1 MRDKRDELRKRCD
14 EVLSAARAVAEKAR
28 DEGRELTCDEQ
39 SQVDAALAEAKRHGE
54 TLAAD
59 ARHRRI
65 EGELNAMAASAA
77 GVLPGDG
84 RPLAFGKA
92 MASDAAAK
100 ILPPGGSKALS
111 PSGIAVVS
119 QEFQPDPVALG
130 RPANTLLSVMPVK
143 QHTEPTY
150 GYLRQT
156 VRTSNAAVVAEGGTK
171 PTSVF
176 SVVRIED
183 SLDVVAHISEPCPR
197 YWFVD
202 SPALQQFLTTEL
214 TYGLQ
219 VAIEAAALA
228 TINATSGI
236 MAQAYNTSPL
246 ATLRKSLTVLET
258 QGYEA
263 GFMLLNPADWEGVE
277 LALASASAVEYQ
289 GLPYDS
295 SARRLFGVPTVVS
308 NAEAVGVSHT
318 VEQGAVGLDTDTA
331 GVQVAWSETSNA
343 TDWATNMIRCR
354 VEGRFATS
362 VFSPAAVVKG
372 DLTAQ
377 TRSPRRWMA
386 TRAATGWA
394 PCAA

>member
-1 MRDKRDELRKRCD
+1 
-14 EVLSAARAVAEKAR
+14 
-28 DEGRELTCDEQ
+28 
-39 SQVDAALAEAKRHGE
+39 
-54 TLAAD
+54 
-59 ARHRRI
+59 
-65 EGELNAMAASAA
+65 MA
-77 GVLPGDG
+77 
-84 RPLAFGKA
+84 
-92 MASDAAAK
+92 DAAASK
-100 ILPPGGSKALS
+100 IMPPGSKALA
-111 PSGIAVVS
+111 PSGIVVVGV
-119 QEFQPDPVALG
+119 EFSPDPVALG

-183 SLDVVAHISEPCPR
+183 SLDVIAHISEPCPR
-197 YWFVD
+197 YWLVD

-263 GFMLLNPADWEGVE
+263 GFMLLNPADWEGVG

-318 VEQGAVGLDTDTA
+318 VGQGAVGLDTDTA

-354 VEGRFATS
+354 GRGGS
-362 VFSPAAVVKG
+362 
-372 DLTAQ
+372 
-377 TRSPRRWMA
+377 RRRCSPRRLL
-386 TRAATGWA
+386 
-394 PCAA
+394 

>member
-1 MRDKRDELRKRCD
+1 
-14 EVLSAARAVAEKAR
+14 
-28 DEGRELTCDEQ
+28 
-39 SQVDAALAEAKRHGE
+39 
-54 TLAAD
+54 
-59 ARHRRI
+59 
-65 EGELNAMAASAA
+65 MA
-77 GVLPGDG
+77 
-84 RPLAFGKA
+84 
-92 MASDAAAK
+92 DAAASK
-100 ILPPGGSKALS
+100 IMPPGSKALA
-111 PSGIAVVS
+111 PSGIVVVGV
-119 QEFQPDPVALG
+119 EFSPDPVALG

-183 SLDVVAHISEPCPR
+183 SLDVIAHISEPCPR
-197 YWFVD
+197 YWLVD

-219 VAIEAAALA
+219 VGIEAAALE

-295 SARRLFGVPTVVS
+295 SARRLFGVPIVVS

-318 VEQGAVGLDTDTA
+318 VGQGAVGLDTDTA

-372 DLTAQ
+372 DLTA
-377 TRSPRRWMA
+377 
-386 TRAATGWA
+386 
-394 PCAA
+394 